1 MNLISHRCPST
12 LAPRRIL
19 SQWRPPPSS
28 SLFLFFVLVVSVHP
42 SRLLLDLFLHLKS
55 CHLSRVSEASL
66 RRHKQVAQRSNTH
79 ANKLPTPSA
88 PATEY
93 HRRGRGFCVCQRLR
107 FINNNSNNHRS
118 DQPVFNR
125 AGRSRVWGREWGGGG
140 EVGSGVA
147 VDRES
152 DEEENVSGGKKKI
165 GSHRCRRS
173 HPLHKYYT
181 GQSSELTAEDW
192 FFFFRGRR
200 KSFWRSEFITEC
212 VQYFWEHL
220 YLMKPHWRL
229 RLF

>member
-19 SQWRPPPSS
+19 SQWRSPPSS

-118 DQPVFNR
+118 KQPVFNR

-140 EVGSGVA
+140 GEVGIGVA

-152 DEEENVSGGKKKI
+152 DEEENVSGGKKKLALI
-165 GSHRCRRS
+165 AADDHIHCTNITLG
-173 HPLHKYYT
+173 KV
-181 GQSSELTAEDW
+181 QSWLLRVGI
-192 FFFFRGRR
+192 FFF
-200 KSFWRSEFITEC
+200 S
-212 VQYFWEHL
+212 WEEKKFL
-220 YLMKPHWRL
+220 KEWIYYWMCSIFL
-229 RLF
+229 RTSIPYETTLTT